1 MFFLGRKEPGCY
13 TVLVALGG
21 PCHLHYYGQLTGK
34 EECTIPPTMT
44 MVPGEN
50 ILVEYTSGHAA
61 VFDQYAIHAGG
72 TYTKDQCNI
81 DFSPILKDPTITI
94 ACSVCSH
101 INSQDTTI
109 CAMCGVSFL
118 TEMCGQSSLERKKE
132 VIRYNVRLH
141 LEVDTSNP
149 QKRRSNG
156 TGFDVSSCK
165 FMNKLIKEFETR
177 AKERD
182 LFIETRAKERDLFI
196 SNLGKNDVVLE
207 YKNLTLLNK
216 DAKRVSRGWFSDKLI
231 DFRIQSSVDVV
242 GNNNVKYLS
251 PLFFA
256 KLKEAPPL
264 TQTVKGIE
272 KKIAQSL
279 PGSHIDFE
287 KVYSWIRKDMGWAG
301 KCSKEDTNLLKK
313 ELILFPI
320 NQNNLHWYLVSF
332 IQPKLLFEFST
343 YSEQQQPFVIVL
355 DSMVKNKKLY
365 KNVVQALKEFL
376 YQCWQKDMM
385 EKKIEVTSEN
395 ADELRKKLE
404 ELPTVFP
411 DCPQQPNSVDCGVH
425 VVKHAKNIARTFQH
439 LKLKKNNRGNLVL
452 DFNLCK
458 DLTPDVTAERKNF
471 MDQLEKL
478 IEDYQLVKKKEVV
491 INVDSDDE

>member
-34 EECTIPPTMT
+34 EQCTIPPTMT

-61 VFDQYAIHAGG
+61 VFDQYTIHAGG
-72 TYTKDQCNI
+72 TYTKDHCNI
-81 DFSPILKDPTITI
+81 DFSPILKDPTI
-94 ACSVCSH
+94 ACSVCKY
-101 INSQDTTI
+101 INSQDTTS
-109 CAMCGVSFL
+109 CGMCGESLL
-118 TEMCGQSSLERKKE
+118 TEMCGQSSLKRKKE

-156 TGFDVSSCK
+156 TGFDVSSCN
-165 FMNKLIKEFETR
+165 FMNKFIEEFETR
-177 AKERD
+177 AKKRD
-182 LFIETRAKERDLFI
+182 LFF
-196 SNLGKNDVVLE
+196 SNLGENDVVLE
-207 YKNLTLLNK
+207 YNHYIFVNG
-216 DAKRVSRGWFSDKLI
+216 DAKRVSRDWFSDKLI
-231 DFRIQSSVDVV
+231 DFRIESSEYVV
-242 GNNNVKYLS
+242 GNNNMKYFS

-264 TQTVKGIE
+264 IETVNGIE
-272 KKIAQSL
+272 TKEPQSL
-279 PGSHIDFE
+279 PDSDIDFE

-301 KCSKEDTNLLKK
+301 KCSKENTNLLKK

-320 NQNNLHWYLVSF
+320 NEENMHWYLVSF
-332 IQPKLLFEFST
+332 IQPKLLFEFSK

-355 DSMVKNKKLY
+355 DSMVKGNKELY

-376 YQCWQKDMM
+376 YQCWRKDMM
-385 EKKIEVTSEN
+385 EKKIEVRPEN
-395 ADELRKKLE
+395 AEQLRKKLE
-404 ELPTVFP
+404 ELPTVLP

-458 DLTPDVTAERKNF
+458 DLTPDVTAERKDL
-471 MDQLEKL
+471 MDQLVNL
-478 IEDYQLVKKKEVV
+478 IDDYQVKKKETV